1 MTKLTKDD
9 MHLMRATLSNI
20 ENVDEDPYYI
30 LIHADKY
37 INQEERMK
45 EILEGQKSLDLL
57 EFINAANYQ
66 HTAQYSVTPSGNF
79 CIQMTALSPYERIAF
94 GTFFEF
100 FNREVSY
107 VGKVPNAGKIFGF

>member
-1 MTKLTKDD
+1 MQTWSTSEYA
-9 MHLMRATLSNI
+9 RTNSN
-20 ENVDEDPYYI
+20 
-30 LIHADKY
+30 
-37 INQEERMK
+37 R
-45 EILEGQKSLDLL
+45 LDLL